1 MKCVKLSTLGIINR
15 KKCVDISTVRIYSCK
30 TTQVKTQNNPSTQ
43 IFKHS
48 LQRDRLCV
56 LLKSNFAA
64 ICLQKAVEFNPDT
77 ILVRN
82 SVDYEKPQ
90 EQCVVETSLYV
101 SRLNSF
107 GENLKIL
114 SSFENNIKWK
124 TYLEIG
130 LGISI
135 KCNDKRVFDRVI

>member
-1 MKCVKLSTLGIINR
+1 M
-15 KKCVDISTVRIYSCK
+15 
-30 TTQVKTQNNPSTQ
+30 
-43 IFKHS
+43 
-48 LQRDRLCV
+48 
-56 LLKSNFAA
+56 
-64 ICLQKAVEFNPDT
+64 
-77 ILVRN
+77 
-82 SVDYEKPQ
+82 
-90 EQCVVETSLYV
+90 VETSLYV

-130 LGISI
+130 LGISL